1 MLYFGQLTDNQYVHS
16 KFLAERHILEHM
28 TQGTLKAKIMRAGN
42 LSPRA
47 EDGEFQMNMNANAS
61 MGRLKALKMLGACP
75 YLMLE
80 GQMEFTPID
89 QAAHAMV
96 TLARTPLAN
105 CVFNV
110 SNNHIVP
117 MDDILMRLEKIDGKP
132 LEYVEDEVFAKR
144 MEAAQADPAK
154 AQILAPLVAYQQ
166 SSSEQ
171 QGVETLASTVFTM
184 QVLHRLGFRWSETA
198 RDYVDMIFDMLASLR
213 YFEV

>member
-1 MLYFGQLTDNQYVHS
+1 MSENAAVTETFPLVHS
-16 KFLAERHILEHM
+16 VVLGVTSVISGFVLSMFDITRLAVALFP
-28 TQGTLKAKIMRAGN
+28 A
-42 LSPRA
+42 LSIAR
-47 EDGEFQMNMNANAS
+47 NS
-61 MGRLKALKMLGACP
+61 TVALL
-75 YLMLE
+75 L
-80 GQMEFTPID
+80 T
-89 QAAHAMV
+89 
-96 TLARTPLAN
+96 TTPLAN

-184 QVLHRLGFRWSETA
+184 QVLHRLGFRWNHTSSE
-198 RDYVDMIFDMLASLR
+198 YVDMVFEMLRTLR
-213 YFEV
+213 FFEE